1 MRQNMS
7 HNRISQKAK
16 RNFQKGIKNV
26 IKGLSRRV
34 LIYMHSKKSE
44 CPNCLFS
51 KFDNRSTGTCKWTLI
66 ETIQKQALWV
76 AAGNT
81 SIKYKYFLRGRCP
94 VCTGKG
100 YLEVLRKRWVDC
112 LITWNP
118 QGRYGNEMVY
128 TIAGSE
134 GSTIVALKTDPNHFD
149 LFKNCDKIVIDG
161 VECKLSRPP
170 LLRGLGNQAV
180 LTIMAF
186 TTEKPKVDT
195 DEIIKD
201 YT

>member
-1 MRQNMS
+1 MS

-16 RNFQKGIKNV
+16 RNFQKGIKSV
-26 IKGLSRRV
+26 IKGLSRKV
-34 LIYMHSKKSE
+34 LIYMHSKKTE
-44 CPNCLFS
+44 CSNCYFD
-51 KFDNRSTGTCKWTLI
+51 KFTNRSTGTCKWTI
-66 ETIQKQALWV
+66 TEAIQKQALWI

-94 VCTGKG
+94 VCAGKG
-100 YLEVLRKRWVDC
+100 YLEVLRKTWISC

-118 QGRYGNEMVY
+118 QNRFGNTM
-128 TIAGSE
+128 TFTSAGSE
-134 GSTIVALKTDPNHFD
+134 GSTLVLLKTDPKHLNT
-149 LFKNCDKIVIDG
+149 FKNCDRIIVDG
-161 VECKLSRPP
+161 VGCRLSSPP
-170 LLRGLGNQAV
+170 LLRGLGNQTV
-180 LTIMAF
+180 LIIMAF

>member
-1 MRQNMS
+1 MIRVNKKTKDRYKR
-7 HNRISQKAK
+7 RIQS
-16 RNFQKGIKNV
+16 F
-26 IKGLSRRV
+26 IKGLSRKV
-34 LIYMHSKKSE
+34 TVYMIPKKSE
-44 CPNCLFS
+44 CPNCHFD
-51 KFDNRSTGTCKWTLI
+51 KFVNRSTGKSKWTI
-66 ETIQKQALWV
+66 TEAGQKQDLWV

-94 VCTGKG
+94 ICAGKG
-100 YLEVLRKRWVDC
+100 YLEVLRKKWVDC
-112 LITWNP
+112 LVTWNP

-134 GSTIVALKTDPNHFD
+134 GSTIVALKTDPKHFD
-149 LFKNCDKIVIDG
+149 TFKNCDKIVVDG

-170 LLRGLGNQAV
+170 LLRGLGNQSV
-180 LTIMAF
+180 LNIMAF

-201 YT
+201 YS